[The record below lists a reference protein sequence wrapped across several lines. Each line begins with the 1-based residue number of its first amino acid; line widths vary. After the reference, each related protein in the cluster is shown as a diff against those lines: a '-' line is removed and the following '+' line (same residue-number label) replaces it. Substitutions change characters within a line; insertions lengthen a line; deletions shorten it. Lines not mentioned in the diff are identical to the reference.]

1 MAFHWRCYKFIC
13 HNLLYA
19 ALLAYLYMPSWPH
32 TDSATASRSY
42 APFCFAW
49 SSYGGP
55 DVDGIGRGWEGKKNG
70 GTETLPFA
78 ESFGSATITVPVVQ
92 GTCEKNF
99 CVASAHSV
107 TRKRNTFLVR
117 RKSENIA
124 HELSRFHI
132 KFSGNYPKRS
142 STSCCWKI
150 TYPKSY
156 VNPSVFFRVLGLKSN
171 SKFHV

>member
-32 TDSATASRSY
+32 TDSATASRLY

-92 GTCEKNF
+92 GTCEK
-99 CVASAHSV
+99 
-107 TRKRNTFLVR
+107 TF
-117 RKSENIA
+117 A
-124 HELSRFHI
+124 
-132 KFSGNYPKRS
+132 
-142 STSCCWKI
+142 
-150 TYPKSY
+150 
-156 VNPSVFFRVLGLKSN
+156 
-171 SKFHV
+171 